1 MIISPFAWH
10 FLYLFSCYVTITSIH
25 HPVNMNIDILGHEIC
40 SNLVLEYVGAVLVVT
55 TNLDSVQCD
64 PSLGLLMRVVLVP
77 ENFDPA

>member
-1 MIISPFAWH
+1 
-10 FLYLFSCYVTITSIH
+10 
-25 HPVNMNIDILGHEIC
+25 MNIDILGHEIC